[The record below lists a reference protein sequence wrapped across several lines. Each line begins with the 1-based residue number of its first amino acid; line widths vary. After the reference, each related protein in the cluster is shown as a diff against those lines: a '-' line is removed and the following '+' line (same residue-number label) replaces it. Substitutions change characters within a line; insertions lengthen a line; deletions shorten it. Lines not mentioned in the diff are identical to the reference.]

1 MQLGYS
7 NMKLFRTKAHRV
19 GYPLRNYDWFRVA
32 SIWKYQKSRGLSDI
46 EYQIPLHL
54 LAALSSIYTMYNVM
68 VNLKEN
74 SSACIQQGLEINFES
89 LVLDFVGCGY
99 KSNKAGILDI

>member
-1 MQLGYS
+1 
-7 NMKLFRTKAHRV
+7 
-19 GYPLRNYDWFRVA
+19 
-32 SIWKYQKSRGLSDI
+32 
-46 EYQIPLHL
+46 
-54 LAALSSIYTMYNVM
+54 MYNVM